1 MAATIKEIAK
11 RAKVSIA
18 TVSRAFNDGKIKPE
32 TKKMILEIAEEL
44 NYNPN
49 LLARN
54 FVKKQSN
61 VIGLILPDITDEFF
75 SELIRGVDETTFNYG
90 YYTMVISSH
99 KNRSLV
105 ESVSQLNSSGLVG
118 GIILLVPHFSDEL
131 KNILDSNKIPFV
143 IISGD
148 SDIGNYDVV
157 SIDNYHAAYTL
168 TKYLIKDK
176 GYTRIAH
183 ISGPLD
189 NFDAVIRQKG
199 FMDACRDFKIKIKNE
214 WLLEGDFSRKSGEQN
229 FKKIWKLTDKP
240 EVIFASNDMM
250 AVGCIT
256 IADERGIR
264 IPEEI
269 AVVGVDDVFVSG
281 IIKPGLTT
289 MKVFIDRV
297 GRTASKILIESIQG
311 KTKKKQK
318 IKIRTELIE
327 RLSC

>member
-1 MAATIKEIAK
+1 MAATIKEIAI

-32 TKKMILEIAEEL
+32 TKKKILEIAGEL

-75 SELIRGVDETTFNYG
+75 SELIRGVDETTFKYG

-131 KNILDSNKIPFV
+131 KNMLDSNKIPFV
-143 IISGD
+143 IISGE
-148 SDIGNYDVV
+148 SNIGNYNVV

-168 TKYLIKDK
+168 TKYLIKKK

-189 NFDAVIRQKG
+189 NFDAVIRKKG
-199 FMDACRDFKIKIKNE
+199 FLDACRDLKIKIKNE

-229 FKKIWKLTDKP
+229 FKNIWKLTDKP

-250 AVGCIT
+250 AIGCIT

-264 IPEEI
+264 IPAEI

-289 MKVFIDRV
+289 MKVFIDKV
-297 GRTASKILIESIQG
+297 GRTASKILIESMQG
-311 KTKKKQK
+311 KKKKKQK

>member
-1 MAATIKEIAK
+1 MAATIKEIAI

-32 TKKMILEIAEEL
+32 TKKKILEIAGEL

-75 SELIRGVDETTFNYG
+75 SELIRGVDETTFKYG

-118 GIILLVPHFSDEL
+118 GIILLVPHFSYEL
-131 KNILDSNKIPFV
+131 KNILDTNKIPFV
-143 IISGD
+143 IISGE
-148 SDIGNYDVV
+148 SNIGNYNVV

-168 TKYLIKDK
+168 TKYLIKKK

-189 NFDAVIRQKG
+189 NFDAVIRKKG
-199 FMDACRDFKIKIKNE
+199 FLDACRDLKIKINNE

-250 AVGCIT
+250 AIGCIT

-264 IPEEI
+264 IPAEI

-289 MKVFIDRV
+289 MKVFIDKV
-297 GRTASKILIESIQG
+297 GRTASKILIESMQG
-311 KTKKKQK
+311 ITKKKQK

>member
-1 MAATIKEIAK
+1 LAATIKEIAK
-11 RAKVSIA
+11 KAKVSIA

-32 TKKMILEIAEEL
+32 TKSLIMNIAGEL

-90 YYTMVISSH
+90 YYAIVISSH

-131 KNILDSNKIPFV
+131 KNILDTNRIPVV

-168 TKYLIKDK
+168 TKYLIKKK

-199 FMDACRDFKIKIKNE
+199 FLDACRDFKIKIKNE
-214 WLLEGDFSRKSGEQN
+214 WLLEGDFSRESGEQN
-229 FKKIWKLTDKP
+229 FKKIWKLSDKP

-250 AVGCIT
+250 AIGCLT
-256 IADERGIR
+256 IADEKGIR

-297 GRTASKILIESIQG
+297 GRIASKILIESIQD